1 MGAPGVAR
9 LKIRGHLPP
18 SPIAPPLIIRH
29 IVLIVVH
36 RFTGP
41 HVITVLVWFSFDFV
55 HHAEID
61 NVIRPKRY
69 LPFPFFLGFLI
80 VLFCTAP
87 D

>member
-1 MGAPGVAR
+1 MWLWWMGLLGCGLATRWSG
-9 LKIRGHLPP
+9 LFIPP
-18 SPIAPPLIIRH
+18 VGRERVNLH
-29 IVLIVVH
+29 
-36 RFTGP
+36 
-41 HVITVLVWFSFDFV
+41 VLVWFSFDFV
-55 HHAEID
+55 HYAAID